1 MSPVEIV
8 PMEKKHIG
16 QAARV
21 IAKSFQTEEFAKNTF
36 DFNDPETEALF
47 AELLKI
53 ELTVFM
59 KHNEKVDVAIHED
72 EVAGVYSVKVTGGRH
87 GFSNFKQTLKK
98 LRKVVP
104 VAKRVQY
111 KKLYRLYKA
120 MQQPRS
126 IPKESILLEIL
137 AVSPDFQ
144 GRGIGRALMD
154 SLDHYSRSVGRP
166 IYLYTG
172 NAENV
177 SYYEKLGYR
186 TMETIQKKDFTA
198 YHMLKD
204 LSGA

>member
-1 MSPVEIV
+1 MSSIEII
-8 PMEKKHIG
+8 PMEDKHID
-16 QAARV
+16 QAARI
-21 IAKSFQTEEFAKNTF
+21 IAKSFQTEEFARNTF
-36 DFNDPETEALF
+36 DFSDPETEALF

-59 KHNEKVDVAIHED
+59 KHNEKVDVAVYEG

-87 GFSNFKQTLKK
+87 GFSNLKQILKK

-154 SLDHYSRSVGRP
+154 SLNKYSRAVGRP